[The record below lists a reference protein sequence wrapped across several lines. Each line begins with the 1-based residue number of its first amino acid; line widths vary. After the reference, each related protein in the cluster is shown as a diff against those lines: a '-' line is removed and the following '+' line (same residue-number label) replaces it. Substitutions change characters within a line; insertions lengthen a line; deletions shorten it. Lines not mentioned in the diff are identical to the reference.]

1 MATIEL
7 YEDNAGGLTVWDPQ
21 RGHGWTGLQ
30 RADED
35 EGTFAEHA
43 HAMAL
48 GDDALWLMDPVQSP
62 PGELVASW
70 TDGVVTLARSMDD
83 VGAAAA
89 RFLSPNGCP
98 VCGQPWRW

>member
-1 MATIEL
+1 MTTIDL

-43 HAMAL
+43 QAMAL
-48 GDDALWLMDPVQSP
+48 GDDALWLMDWVSSP
-62 PGELVASW
+62 PGKLVASW
-70 TDGVVTLARSMDD
+70 TDGVVTIGDL
-83 VGAAAA
+83 GAAAA
-89 RFLSPNGCP
+89 RFVSPKGCP
-98 VCGQPWRW
+98 VCGQPWR